1 MSIPLRLRAKHQIA
15 SIAMTALLTATLG
28 LAGCSSMGH
37 TSQPTLYSQLGG
49 EKGISAVVHA
59 FVLNVAHDQRIN
71 ARFAH
76 VNIPHLE
83 AQLTAFF
90 CQETGGPQVYTGP
103 DMYAV
108 HKGMHITNAQWTA
121 FMTDFELTL
130 KQEKVPQLQQAR
142 LLGLLEPMK
151 SEIVGK

>member
-1 MSIPLRLRAKHQIA
+1 M
-15 SIAMTALLTATLG
+15 AMAAVLAATLG
-28 LAGCSSMGH
+28 LAGCSSMG
-37 TSQPTLYSQLGG
+37 TKTQPTLYSQLGG
-49 EKGISAVVHA
+49 EKGISQVVDA
-59 FVLNVAHDQRIN
+59 FVLNVSHDQRIN

-76 VNIPHLE
+76 VDIKHLKT
-83 AQLTAFF
+83 QLTAFL

-121 FMTDFELTL
+121 FMADFELTL
-130 KQEKVPQLQQAR
+130 KQEKVPQLEQAQ

>member
-1 MSIPLRLRAKHQIA
+1 M
-15 SIAMTALLTATLG
+15 AMVALLAASVG
-28 LAGCSSMGH
+28 LTGCSSLGTH
-37 TSQPTLYSQLGG
+37 AQPTLYSQLGG
-49 EKGISAVVHA
+49 EKGISRVVDA
-59 FVLNVAHDQRIN
+59 FVLNVSHDKRIN

-83 AQLTAFF
+83 SQLTTFF

-130 KQEKVPQLQQAR
+130 KQEKVPQLQQAQ